1 MTSNNNENKRDNTD
15 RCPECGSNKTEL
27 GNTHE
32 HCSNCGLERR
42 PLDLDPGF
50 VPANPNP
57 GVGIDEGL
65 GGVMGPTNDKFYRRL
80 DRLHRRAT
88 HDEPDFIDGI
98 IRELRD
104 STVGRVAFAA
114 ACDIIEA
121 ANAKEN
127 LGRKRHSMRGSPGT
141 SSDDD
146 KQYRLRIYAAAA
158 LLLLF
163 QYRRQETRVHSLIGE
178 WGLDKN
184 DLIKVKKMLWVL
196 VRSEL
201 SWLTN
206 ADEDDVRARAQ
217 DISLRLTIYRDH
229 LVAMDGRV
237 TAFAVHKTAIEIVK
251 QMGEPVTD
259 GDVQIHSDNS
269 EPSTEWPPGAVAG
282 RAFFEAMMQHSLPIE
297 CIRELHT
304 VAHFYNLD
312 SFVDRLSSQHSD
324 DDVEEEA

>member
-1 MTSNNNENKRDNTD
+1 MVFQNNRDNSD
-15 RCPECGSNKTEL
+15 NNANCPHCGSNETES
-27 GNTHE
+27 GDTHE
-32 HCSNCGLERR
+32 HCSNCGIEREPLE
-42 PLDLDPGF
+42 LDPGF
-50 VPANPNP
+50 VPVNPNP
-57 GVGIDEGL
+57 VAGVHEEL
-65 GGVMGPTNDKFYRRL
+65 GGAMGPTSDPFYRRL
-80 DRLHRRAT
+80 DRLHRRT
-88 HDEPDFIDGI
+88 IHDEPNFIDGI

-104 STVGRVAFAA
+104 STVGRVAFVA

-121 ANAKEN
+121 ADAKEN
-127 LGRKRHSMRGSPGT
+127 LGRKRHSMRGKSGT

-178 WGLDKN
+178 WSLDKN
-184 DLIKVKKMLWVL
+184 DLIKAKKMLWVL

-229 LVAMDGRV
+229 LVAMEDRV
-237 TAFAVHKTAIEIVK
+237 TAFAVHKTAIEIVR

-269 EPSTEWPPGAVAG
+269 EPSTEWPPGTVAG

-312 SFVDRLSSQHSD
+312 SFVDRLSSQRRD
-324 DDVEEEA
+324 ADVEEEA

>member
-1 MTSNNNENKRDNTD
+1 MVFENNTD
-15 RCPECGSNKTEL
+15 NDENDDNCPNCGSDETES
-27 GNTHE
+27 GDTHE
-32 HCSNCGLERR
+32 YCSDCGIQRESLE
-42 PLDLDPGF
+42 LDPGF
-50 VPANPNP
+50 TPANPNP
-57 GVGIDEGL
+57 RAGVDGGL
-65 GGVMGPTNDKFYRRL
+65 GGVIGPTNDNFYRRL

-88 HDEPDFIDGI
+88 HDEPGFTDGI

-104 STVGRVAFAA
+104 SAVGRIDFAA

-121 ANAKEN
+121 ADAKES
-127 LGRKRHSMRGSPGT
+127 LGRKRHSMRGKPGT

-146 KQYRLRIYAAAA
+146 KQYRQRIYAAAA

-184 DLIKVKKMLWVL
+184 DLLKAKKMLWVL

-206 ADEDDVRARAQ
+206 ANEDDVRARAR
-217 DISLRLTIYRDH
+217 DIALRLTVFRDH
-229 LVAMDGRV
+229 LVAMEDRV
-237 TAFAVHKTAIEIVK
+237 TAFAVYGTAIEIAR
-251 QMGEPVTD
+251 QMGEPVTE
-259 GDVQIHSDNS
+259 GDVQLHADNS

-282 RAFFEAMMQHSLPIE
+282 RAFFEAMMQHGLPIE

-304 VAHFYNLD
+304 AAHFYNLD
-312 SFVDRLSSQHSD
+312 SFVDRLSSQHRG